1 LLSPDDV
8 VLKARVVG
16 AMARLDHMTGRHGGA
31 RELLEQALAGVDKPS
46 AGSTALR
53 LELTLDHWFAD
64 EWNETVTL
72 AKAAAADAK
81 SVRDSLSY
89 ATAVGLEAVG
99 RSYLG
104 ELEHATALADEAAG
118 IIDRLPDNELAVRI
132 EALVVLSH
140 AEFGGIERAF
150 DSARHSDRGIAV
162 SRATGQDSWYALLMS
177 ERCVA
182 NLLLG
187 RLAEAREAADRAL
200 DSARLGHYQP
210 QIWALL
216 LRCWVDVL
224 AGDVAQ
230 GIAHGEEAVAIVERT
245 DTGLF
250 NWLAYGCLAVALIH
264 AGEPARARDLILE
277 NAGGPE
283 LDLVE
288 RGWLPHWYENLTLAE
303 LGAGDLDAARHW
315 AERSQAAADAFP
327 TPGRLGE
334 AAYARAALELAAG
347 RPGAAVPL
355 ALSATDGFTA
365 AEWPIDAARARIL
378 AARGLRASEPER
390 AVKLLQ
396 RAHAELDACGAL
408 GYRNEAAYELRAL
421 GERAPREGRLDAA
434 SALDPQTLTAR
445 ERDVAEL
452 VARGMS
458 NRQIAD
464 ELFVSPKTVESHMTR
479 ILRKAG
485 LPSRAALTVAVERW
499 RREQRR

>member
-1 LLSPDDV
+1 MAHHIESSANVGDLEAVDLLTSAAEEAALRAPETAARWLSGALRVLPADAPAEQRLERLIPLATALGTSGRVEESRARLAEASELLSPDDV

-365 AEWPIDAARARIL
+365 AEWPI
-378 AARGLRASEPER
+378 G
-390 AVKLLQ
+390 
-396 RAHAELDACGAL
+396 
-408 GYRNEAAYELRAL
+408 
-421 GERAPREGRLDAA
+421 
-434 SALDPQTLTAR
+434 
-445 ERDVAEL
+445 
-452 VARGMS
+452 
-458 NRQIAD
+458 
-464 ELFVSPKTVESHMTR
+464 
-479 ILRKAG
+479 
-485 LPSRAALTVAVERW
+485 SRANGRSTQTRSSW
-499 RREQRR
+499 PTGSSRPTSG